1 MKTLPRVF
9 ALIVLGVV
17 ALVLITPA
25 QAARRSSYPT
35 NPGDG
40 TVALLSPP

>member
-1 MKTLPRVF
+1 MKKIPRIF
-9 ALIVLGVV
+9 SPIVLGVV